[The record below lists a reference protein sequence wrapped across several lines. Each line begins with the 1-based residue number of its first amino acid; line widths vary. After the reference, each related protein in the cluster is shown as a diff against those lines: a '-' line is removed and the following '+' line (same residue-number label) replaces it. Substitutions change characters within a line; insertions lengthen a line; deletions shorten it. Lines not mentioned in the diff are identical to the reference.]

1 MMRKTKDIKA
11 IGFIV
16 TLFILWIGCEK
27 LMDRVQVE
35 NVKSGSVHFD
45 DYGINITKKMSVE
58 DLETIKGIF
67 NGKILYRDEP
77 SCGFA

>member
-1 MMRKTKDIKA
+1 MMRKIKIRKV

-16 TLFILWIGCEK
+16 ALFILWIGCEK

-67 NGKILYRDEP
+67 NVRP
-77 SCGFA
+77 A

>member
-1 MMRKTKDIKA
+1 MMRKIK
-11 IGFIV
+11 IRKVISFIV
-16 TLFILWIGCEK
+16 VLFILWIGCEK

-58 DLETIKGIF
+58 DMETIKGIF
-67 NGKILYRDEP
+67 NVRP
-77 SCGFA
+77 A